1 MDSREQGKQNLWCPW
16 LGHCTK
22 CVSSRRSWHSVHLS
36 SGVCGTAASAPSPA
50 SVDDTDVVDD
60 TCREPDDRRPPFDP
74 EELGECWL
82 ERLAERCGGGC
93 GGEPP
98 AERGEPG
105 GSVSVTDMSA
115 AIGEGPDPLA
125 PDTGGDPAARPSGDP
140 AEPFVSGAG
149 L

>member
-1 MDSREQGKQNLWCPW
+1 MN
-16 LGHCTK
+16 
-22 CVSSRRSWHSVHLS
+22 
-36 SGVCGTAASAPSPA
+36 CGG
-50 SVDDTDVVDD
+50 
-60 TCREPDDRRPPFDP
+60 RIP

-105 GSVSVTDMSA
+105 GSVSATDMSA
-115 AIGEGPDPLA
+115 AMGDGPALA
-125 PDTGGDPAARPSGDP
+125 PDAGGEPAARPSGEP

-149 L
+149 LYPAIERHSKSIRYVY